1 MRPLALALLA
11 VLAAGCGDS
20 AAPPSG
26 KSGPKKSYRFA
37 ILPKML
43 NNAVFNYGRKGALKT
58 AEEIRAKEGVQIEVV
73 WDAPPVSDP
82 AKLASILQGYAD
94 QKVDGISVS
103 VDEANALRKA
113 IDYAVGQGVPVM
125 TFDSDAPASKRA
137 AFFGTDDYECGA
149 ALAEH
154 LGGLI
159 RKGKVAIQSGTTGAP
174 NLQERVRGAKEVFA
188 KKFPE
193 ISVVDV
199 FYCNDDV
206 KKAIDDIAS
215 VANAHPDLA
224 GWVLVGGWALFGK
237 DAMKPIDPAK
247 TKVVSCDALPEMWPY
262 LESGQVQMLLAQDLW
277 GWGEQSVRILR
288 DLADG
293 KPSPGVVK
301 GRLEPVTGATLADF
315 KKRWQERFG
324 G

>member
-1 MRPLALALLA
+1 MRLLALALA
-11 VLAAGCGDS
+11 VGLAGCGDS
-20 AAPPSG
+20 STPSG
-26 KSGPKKSYRFA
+26 GPKKSYRFA

-43 NNAVFNYGRKGALKT
+43 NNAVFNYGRIGAMKT
-58 AEEIRAKEGVQIEVV
+58 AAEIQAKEGVKIEIV
-73 WDAPPVSDP
+73 WDAPPVSNP
-82 AKLASILQGYAD
+82 AQLASMLQSYAD

-103 VDEANALRKA
+103 VDEANTLRKA
-113 IDYAVGQGVPVM
+113 IDYAVDKGVPVM
-125 TFDSDAPASKRA
+125 TFDSDASASKRK

-154 LGGLI
+154 LGNVI
-159 RKGKVAIQSGTTGAP
+159 KKGKVAIQSGTTGAP

-193 ISVVDV
+193 ITVIDV

-215 VANAHPDLA
+215 VSSAHPDLA

-237 DAMKPIDPAK
+237 DALKPIDPAK
-247 TKVVSCDALPEMWPY
+247 TRVVSCDSLPEMWPY
-262 LESGQVQMLLAQDLW
+262 LESGKVQMLLAQDLW

-293 KPSPGVVK
+293 KPSPGVVRGK
-301 GRLEPVTGATLADF
+301 LEAVTRDKLADF
-315 KKRWQERFG
+315 KKRWQDRFG
-324 G
+324 S

>member
-1 MRPLALALLA
+1 MRPLALALL
-11 VLAAGCGDS
+11 VLAAGCGDAS
-20 AAPPSG
+20 SPPSG
-26 KSGPKKSYRFA
+26 KAGPKKAYRFA

-58 AEEIRAKEGVQIEVV
+58 AEEIQAKEGVKVEVV

-82 AKLASILQGYAD
+82 AKLASILQSYAD

-125 TFDSDAPASKRA
+125 TFDSDAPASKRM

-159 RKGKVAIQSGTTGAP
+159 KKGKVAIQSGTTGAP
-174 NLQERVRGAKEVFA
+174 NLQERVRGAKEIFA

-262 LESGQVQMLLAQDLW
+262 LESGKVQMLLAQDLW
-277 GWGEQSVRILR
+277 GWGEQSVRILK

-301 GRLEPVTGATLADF
+301 GKLEAVTGATLADF
-315 KKRWQERFG
+315 KKRWTERFG
-324 G
+324 N